1 MGANDDAIRVWNEI
15 IYPKIKRARHI
26 FVAGADKH
34 SRAALSRHPARP
46 GERVL
51 DVGCGFG
58 ETSIQLAGA
67 VAPGGSVLGV
77 DCVEP
82 MLEIG
87 RADARAAGVGNV
99 EFLNC
104 DAASHSFGAN
114 YDFVFSRFGT
124 MFFNLP
130 VPALRNLRAAV
141 KPGGRFMMIVWRTI
155 DDNPW
160 TGIPKQVARRHLP
173 PPPDDGQKCGPG
185 PFSMADQE
193 MVTAQLRSAG
203 FVDPKFER
211 VDVDMLVGRSEDEA
225 VDFQLSLGP
234 AGEIVREAAE
244 LGVAKRPAIE
254 ADLRKA
260 VAPYLTPEGVVM
272 PSSSWCITCTCAG

>member
-1 MGANDDAIRVWNEI
+1 MSANADAIRVWNEI
-15 IYPKIKRARHI
+15 IYPKILRARHI

-34 SRAALSRHPARP
+34 SRGALERHPARA

-51 DVGCGFG
+51 DVACGFG
-58 ETSIQLAGA
+58 ETSIQLARSA
-67 VAPGGSVLGV
+67 GSVLGV
-77 DCVEP
+77 DCVTG
-82 MLEIG
+82 MIEIA

-99 EFLNC
+99 EFLVT
-104 DAASHSFGAN
+104 DAATHPFGAEF
-114 YDFVFSRFGT
+114 DFVFSRFGT

-141 KPGGRFMMIVWRTI
+141 RPGGRFMMIVWRTI
-155 DDNPW
+155 DDNVW
-160 TGIPKQVARRHLP
+160 VGIPKQIARRHLP

-193 MVTAQLRSAG
+193 MVAAQMRSAG
-203 FVDPKFER
+203 FADPQFER
-211 VDVDMLVGRSEDEA
+211 IDADILVGRSEEEA

-234 AGEIVREAAE
+234 AGEIVREAGE
-244 LGVAKRPAIE
+244 LGVEKRPLIE
-254 ADLRKA
+254 ADLRKE
-260 VAPYLTPEGVVM
+260 VARYRTPEGVVM